1 MVKPRLL
8 TPRELATRLRERAKL
23 EPDSVSEYLE
33 THTTEWEA
41 LAAADPHDAADI
53 LEELGEGAAIELV
66 NDLSASEAA
75 EVLGELRPNLAAN
88 ILDELLIVKSAEVL
102 AAMQPDDA
110 ADVIGLL
117 NPELRA
123 RLFATMPDS
132 AETEVLSLLAYP
144 ADSAGGLMTRDIAA
158 LPDDI
163 AAGEAIEA
171 LRTLHEHVED
181 LSYVYIVDVANRL
194 RGVMSFRDLVFNAS
208 EVKITDI
215 MVSNPIHVGV
225 LADREE
231 VSGLTQRYNLFGLPV
246 TDGDGQLL
254 GMVTTEA
261 VLEAVHAEASEDFA
275 TAVGAGAEET
285 AYSPVLTSVR
295 NRVPWLS
302 LNLFLALGT
311 LLAVRNF
318 TDLLTQ
324 APILA
329 AIMPLVATLG
339 GNAGAQSLAVLIREL
354 ARDDVPRSEVPGIIR
369 RQLAIGAASG
379 VVVGF
384 LAFATVSLL
393 PLGGAT
399 PQVAAVV
406 GLGAFVN
413 LIIAT
418 SAGSMIPL
426 GFRAVGLDPAL
437 ASNIFVTLLTDL
449 SGFGG
454 FLGLASILL

>member
-1 MVKPRLL
+1 MVKLRLL

-23 EPDSVSEYLE
+23 EPDRVSEYLE
-33 THTTEWEA
+33 THTAEWEA

-53 LEELGEGAAIELV
+53 LEELGENAAIELLG
-66 NDLSASEAA
+66 DLSASEAA
-75 EVLGELRPNLAAN
+75 EVLDELRPTLAVN
-88 ILDELLIVKSAEVL
+88 VLDELPIAKSAAVL
-102 AAMQPDDA
+102 AEMQPDEA

-117 NPELRA
+117 DPELRA
-123 RLFATMPDS
+123 SLFAAMPDS
-132 AETEVLSLLAYP
+132 VEAEVLSLLAYP
-144 ADSAGGLMTRDIAA
+144 ADSAGGLMTTEVAA

-163 AAGEAIEA
+163 TAGEAIES

-181 LSYVYIVDVANRL
+181 LSYVYITDSDDRL
-194 RGVMSFRDLVFNAS
+194 RGVVSFRDLVFNTPDVDLA
-208 EVKITDI
+208 DI
-215 MVSNPIHVGV
+215 MVNNPVYV
-225 LADREE
+225 NAQADREE
-231 VSGLTQRYNLFGLPV
+231 VAGLTQRYNLFGLPV
-246 TDGDGQLL
+246 TDLEGRLL

-285 AYSPVLTSVR
+285 AYSPVLASVR

-311 LLAVRNF
+311 LLAVRSF

-339 GNAGAQSLAVLIREL
+339 GNAGAQSLAVIIREL
-354 ARDDVPRSEVPGIIR
+354 ARDDVPHSEVPGIIR
-369 RQLAIGAASG
+369 RQLAIGASSG
-379 VVVGF
+379 IFVGL
-384 LAFATVSLL
+384 LAFATVSIL
-393 PLGGAT
+393 PLGGTT

-454 FLGLASILL
+454 FLALASVLL